1 MEPILPLS
9 VQHYSAHCFQP
20 EHLLKSTFKANPIG
34 KAPTK
39 QTNFVWQA
47 FKVLLVKHN
56 VCQFGH
62 HTNMLDKLFF
72 ACDKQKMFLKSF
84 KNIDKQYVLVKQ
96 CLSW

>member
-9 VQHYSAHCFQP
+9 IQHYSAHYFQP

-47 FKVLLVKHN
+47 FLKVLLVKHN

-62 HTNMLDKLFF
+62 YSNMLDKH
-72 ACDKQKMFLKSF
+72 FL
-84 KNIDKQYVLVKQ
+84 LVTNKK
-96 CLSW
+96 CF